1 MTTTPDDLAH
11 LQSLARDAV
20 RELRQAAYRV
30 QGTTPDSPDAERML
44 DVADALAEQLARMA

>member
-1 MTTTPDDLAH
+1 MTPNPDLAH

-20 RELRQAAYRV
+20 RELREAAYRV
-30 QGTTPDSPDAERML
+30 QDTAPDSPDAERML

>member
-1 MTTTPDDLAH
+1 MTTPTPDVAH

-30 QGTTPDSPDAERML
+30 RDTTPDSPDAERML
-44 DVADALAEQLARMA
+44 DVADALADHLARMA